1 MIIMAQVAGSGTGD
15 PLARVNASTLACLC
29 EDAPR
34 MTQAQGSVVSR
45 AAIEMLGLALA
56 DVRRA
61 RLTPRLLK
69 VMAEAL
75 IDVSRATLYRAFAP
89 YGGVTRFINDLR
101 LQHAW
106 VLLTSS
112 DQLPLAE
119 IAARCGYVTRMR
131 LSQAFNERFAM
142 QPDAVLSARGD
153 RATLRESAAHAM
165 MDVWDRRSGRTNVGL
180 RT

>member
-69 VMAEAL
+69 AMAEAL

-131 LSQAFNERFAM
+131 LNERFAM